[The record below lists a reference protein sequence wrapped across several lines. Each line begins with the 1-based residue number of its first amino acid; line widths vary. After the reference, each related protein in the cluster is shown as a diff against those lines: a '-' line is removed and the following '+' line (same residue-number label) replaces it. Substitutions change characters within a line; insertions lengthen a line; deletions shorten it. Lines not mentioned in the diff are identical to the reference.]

1 MADVVSI
8 ELLLDEAA
16 DARVRE
22 EWAALAA
29 AGLSSLGAHTAPSNA
44 PHITL
49 AVRPAMPEFAL
60 PDEVRALLPVPVT
73 LGAPMLFGTGDRRVL
88 VRSVLGGQPLLRLHA
103 ALHAALPAA
112 LPAAEPDVDAPHT
125 RPGEWTPH
133 VTLARRLKLDD
144 LPRALALLGA
154 DIPAGAVSMRR
165 WDSAALRV
173 TPL

>member
-60 PDEVRALLPVPVT
+60 SDEVRALLPVPVT

-88 VRSVLGGQPLLRLHA
+88 VRSVLGGLPLLHLHA

-112 LPAAEPDVDAPHT
+112 LPAAEPAVDAPHT

-154 DIPAGAVSMRR
+154 DIPAAAVSMRR

-173 TPL
+173 TPF

>member
-1 MADVVSI
+1 
-8 ELLLDEAA
+8 
-16 DARVRE
+16 
-22 EWAALAA
+22 
-29 AGLSSLGAHTAPSNA
+29 
-44 PHITL
+44 
-49 AVRPAMPEFAL
+49 MPEFAL

-88 VRSVLGGQPLLRLHA
+88 VRSVLGGLPLLRLHAALHAALPA